1 MYKRTFN
8 LEFVGFSGFYDSIWS
23 DYIDTALDND
33 LMNLHDSLSKLKINE
48 FNCWQDMDYKQY
60 RLDVASWIMD
70 YYITNLNKYIGWLVE
85 FHVKDVKVKYRVASP
100 REYNFVTDRVFAK
113 VSMTRHSFHKLMQ
126 YLRANTYVAD
136 KVIRGHFTDYDGFH
150 SYYPNILD
158 YWLGREFEKA
168 NDLEL
173 SYLVHCALCVALYN
187 NINWRT
193 NEDKE
198 VNDVAEIYCN
208 FKKELEDEVYY
219 DIDIGYS
226 DYVNWGMYQKEL
238 RHALDREKVVLSEAS
253 ADVINDTLWPLV
265 DDWKINDNNEL
276 VLK

>member
-1 MYKRTFN
+1 MYKRVFD
-8 LEFVGFSGFYDSIWS
+8 LEFVGFSGFYQGIFS
-23 DYIDTALDND
+23 DYIDIALDND
-33 LMNLHDSLSKLKINE
+33 LCNLHDSLSKLKINE
-48 FNCWQDMDYKQY
+48 FNCWQEMDYKQY

-85 FHVKDVKVKYRVASP
+85 FHVEDVENIYVVDSP

-113 VSMTRHSFHKLMQ
+113 VSINKEQFNKLMS
-126 YLRANTYVAD
+126 YLRANTYVVD

-150 SYYPNILD
+150 SYYPNKLD

-173 SYLVHCALCVALYN
+173 SYLVHTALCVALYN
-187 NINWRT
+187 DINWRYKDDD
-193 NEDKE
+193 EI
-198 VNDVAEIYCN
+198 VSVYEIYGN
-208 FKKELEDEVYY
+208 FKQELEDEVYY
-219 DIDIGYS
+219 DNDIGYS
-226 DYVNWGMYQKEL
+226 DYVNWGLYQKEL

-265 DDWKINDNNEL
+265 DDWKINENNEL